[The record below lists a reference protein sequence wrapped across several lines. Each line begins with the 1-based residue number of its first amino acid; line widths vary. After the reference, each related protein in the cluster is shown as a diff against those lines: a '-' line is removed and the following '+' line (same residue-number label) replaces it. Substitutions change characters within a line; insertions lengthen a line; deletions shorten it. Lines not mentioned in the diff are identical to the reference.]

1 MKIGRFYLKLCLKN
15 SPKFWQAFLR
25 GIMSYS
31 WVAADLY
38 IGGTTSPINHSRQ
51 LCGFHYLPGLETS
64 AFGSPAPPFPRNDQ
78 LQEEKG
84 KGDLCESWRERFSSG
99 NIWEEVDVLSERRWT
114 VIQSDVLHQVSDWWK
129 YCWIRKRLSNNKYHN
144 DCECYCYY
152 AISLWIWITVL
163 QPYPNWKCSVSDF
176 RWKETALLGLGPLD
190 IEYKARFMRVH
201 ISKTSGWFR
210 L

>member
-15 SPKFWQAFLR
+15 SPKFWQAFLW

-51 LCGFHYLPGLETS
+51 LCGFYYLPGLETS

-129 YCWIRKRLSNNKYHN
+129 YCWIRKRLYLITNIIMTVNV
-144 DCECYCYY
+144 
-152 AISLWIWITVL
+152 IVTMLSL
-163 QPYPNWKCSVSDF
+163 YEFESRFCSRTLTENVPSVTSDE
-176 RWKETALLGLGPLD
+176 KKLLYSVWL
-190 IEYKARFMRVH
+190 H
-201 ISKTSGWFR
+201 
-210 L
+210 